1 MHKSCPAS
9 VACSTQRNVRICANV
24 AVLLKR
30 AQSVRNVLR
39 SHHCAHSAIQNQTC
53 QSTLDLF
60 RDVQARAAQL
70 NEWTAD
76 LNVPKVVWLS
86 GLFNPQSFLT
96 AVMQV
101 RAALTIL
108 GASALLQLLQYHC
121 LEGHCGCVRNKVS
134 THSS

>member
-1 MHKSCPAS
+1 M
-9 VACSTQRNVRICANV
+9 
-24 AVLLKR
+24 
-30 AQSVRNVLR
+30 
-39 SHHCAHSAIQNQTC
+39 HCAVNTALILRYKTK
-53 QSTLDLF
+53 LDLF

-121 LEGHCGCVRNKVS
+121 LERHSGCVRDKVS